1 MRIPHTI
8 KIVAASA
15 VVSAGSLALA
25 KPPAV
30 SFSGGDGSSLEK
42 AIIVKAPDEEAG
54 VHAEHEYIRQ
64 HFPGSTEG
72 SQSLSNVKGR
82 AYDTIEIKTASGE
95 KKTLYFDIT
104 AYFGKF
110 GK

>member
-1 MRIPHTI
+1 MKIPTRIITAFAVLCLSH
-8 KIVAASA
+8 VAS
-15 VVSAGSLALA
+15 A

-30 SFSGGDGSSLEK
+30 SLSGGDGSSFEK
-42 AIIVKAPDEEAG
+42 AIIVKAPDEQSG

-64 HFPGSTEG
+64 HFPGSAEG
-72 SQSLSNVKGR
+72 SQGLQSSKGR
-82 AYDTIEIKTASGE
+82 HYDVMNFTTADGTM
-95 KKTLYFDIT
+95 KTLYFDIT